1 MSRRTTKKEID
12 EQKPSE
18 TSILDAHEIIDS
30 ESRFAGLDLDYYR
43 ERIPPEQFRLLLE
56 FAGVYRASGGFDPD
70 SIFYPED
77 L

>member
-18 TSILDAHEIIDS
+18 TSVSDVDDIIDS

-43 ERIPPEQFRLLLE
+43 ERSPPEQFRLLLE
-56 FAGVYRASGGFDPD
+56 FAGVYPASGGFDPD
-70 SIFYPED
+70 SFFYPED